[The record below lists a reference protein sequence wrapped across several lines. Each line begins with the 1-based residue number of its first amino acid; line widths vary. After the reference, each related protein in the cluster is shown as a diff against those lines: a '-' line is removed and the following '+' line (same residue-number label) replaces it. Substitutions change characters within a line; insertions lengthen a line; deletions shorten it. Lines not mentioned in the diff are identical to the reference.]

1 MPLAAAVVVSAAVSA
16 YSANKAAKAQTAAAQ
31 QAGEVSQS
39 QFEISRQDQLA
50 QLAQQREDQKPWM
63 EAGRASLAQLMEA
76 NRPGGEFEK
85 TYERGA
91 FEADPGYAFR
101 LAEGQ
106 RGIENQA
113 RAGGGM
119 YSGATLKA
127 LARFNSGLA
136 SQEFGAWDQ
145 RQNTA
150 ENMFEGRKANKFNRL
165 SSLAGVGQ
173 VANNVVGAAGQQTVN
188 NISNLGAN
196 NVQNQIGALQ
206 NAGEARAS
214 GYVAQGNAVN
224 GLIKGLYGAYSG

>member
-16 YSANKAAKAQTAAAQ
+16 YSANKAAKAQTQAAQ
-31 QAGEVSQS
+31 EAGQVSQN

-50 QLAQQREDQKPWM
+50 QLAQQRADQKPWM
-63 EAGRASLAQLMEA
+63 EAGKTSLAQLMAA
-76 NRPGGEFEK
+76 NKSGGEFDQV
-85 TYERGA
+85 YQRGE
-91 FEADPGYAFR
+91 FEQDPGYAFR
-101 LAEGQ
+101 LEEGQ

-113 RAGGGM
+113 RASGGL

-145 RQNTA
+145 RQNNA
-150 ENMFEGRKANKFNRL
+150 ETMFEGRKANKFNRL

-188 NISNLGAN
+188 NISNLGSQ
-196 NVQNQIGALQ
+196 NVQRQVGALQ
-206 NAGEARAS
+206 DAGEARAS
-214 GYVAQGNAVN
+214 GYVATGNAV
-224 GLIKGLYGAYSG
+224 GGAIKGLYGGYYG